1 MANPAS
7 ALGEAIGHLFEEG
20 VRECVREVVG
30 ARNHTIQPSRLKNG
44 TANSYQIDAVVYDS
58 SGKPIIIID
67 PKYIRYKK
75 HNRDKVS
82 WLCVAHY
89 NLRKTHTTI
98 RKSIAVLAGRWSE
111 PSKALA
117 RSFGVEILEVPFE
130 QMVEILGGY
139 GIAFDWPEDNRGEI
153 ASESLQLFNSLGEEV
168 RMEIARDLTR
178 DIADDLRIAV
188 SDVLDADISNLPAR
202 ISGVEML
209 LKTNRE
215 ELILHSFDSVAES
228 LQYMLGLVSDRTD
241 VTDLVLS
248 KSLEDDQLDPA

>member
-1 MANPAS
+1 M
-7 ALGEAIGHLFEEG
+7 GEAIGHLFEEG

-44 TANSYQIDAVVYDS
+44 TENSYQIDAVLYDS
-58 SGKPIIIID
+58 SGKPTIIID

-98 RKSIAVLAGRWSE
+98 RKSLAVLSGRWSE

-117 RSFGVEILEVPFE
+117 RSFGMEILEVPFE

-139 GIAFDWPEDNRGEI
+139 GIA
-153 ASESLQLFNSLGEEV
+153 SESLQLFNSLEEEV
-168 RMEIARDLTR
+168 RMEIAMDLTR
-178 DIADDLRIAV
+178 DISEDLRIAV
-188 SDVLDADISNLPAR
+188 SDVLDVDISNLPAR

-209 LKTNRE
+209 LKTDRE
-215 ELILHSFDSVAES
+215 ELILRSFDSVADS
-228 LQYMLGLVSDRTD
+228 LQYMSSLVSDRTD
-241 VTDLVLS
+241 VTDLLLS
-248 KSLEDDQLDPA
+248 KSLKAD